1 MGNNT
6 IYFKHIILMWVIG
19 YNTYY
24 VGGLFLNQ
32 RLSGPAIILC
42 SKIFWK
48 ALAVTVE
55 KEWNRN
61 GIES

>member
-1 MGNNT
+1 
-6 IYFKHIILMWVIG
+6 MWVIG
-19 YNTYY
+19 YNAYY

-32 RLSGPAIILC
+32 WLSGPAIILC

-55 KEWNRN
+55 KD
-61 GIES
+61 ILIAFLKK